1 MKIKFGKNVFFG
13 ILTGAVCAALAGC
26 GMSFCGFSLQDK
38 DEMVFA
44 CEEYD
49 STRPELSDGDADG
62 TLSFQEQDEGNLS
75 GAGTDTQPE
84 KESRAEELIDIN
96 AAGAEELMTLNG
108 IGETRAAA
116 IIEFR
121 EQNGPFVSIEE
132 IMLIPGIKEG
142 IFSKIQDQIVVR
154 KGERWHR
161 KYW

>member
-49 STRPELSDGDADG
+49 STRPELSDGDADE
-62 TLSFQEQDEGNLS
+62 TLSSQEQDEGNLS

-121 EQNGPFVSIEE
+121 EQNGPFASIEE

-154 KGERWHR
+154 
-161 KYW
+161 

>member
-84 KESRAEELIDIN
+84 KESRADELVDIN
-96 AAGAEELMTLNG
+96 AAGAEELMALNG

-154 KGERWHR
+154 
-161 KYW
+161 

>member
-142 IFSKIQDQIVVR
+142 IFSKILDQIVVR
-154 KGERWHR
+154 
-161 KYW
+161 

>member
-1 MKIKFGKNVFFG
+1 
-13 ILTGAVCAALAGC
+13 
-26 GMSFCGFSLQDK
+26 
-38 DEMVFA
+38 MVFA

-84 KESRAEELIDIN
+84 KEGRAEELIDIN

-154 KGERWHR
+154 
-161 KYW
+161 

>member
-49 STRPELSDGDADG
+49 SKRPELSDGDADG
-62 TLSFQEQDEGNLS
+62 TLSSQEQDEGNLS

-154 KGERWHR
+154 
-161 KYW
+161 

>member
-62 TLSFQEQDEGNLS
+62 TLSFQVQDEGNLS

-84 KESRAEELIDIN
+84 KESRADELVDIN

-154 KGERWHR
+154 
-161 KYW
+161 

>member
-96 AAGAEELMTLNG
+96 AAGAEELMALNG

-154 KGERWHR
+154 
-161 KYW
+161 

>member
-62 TLSFQEQDEGNLS
+62 TLSFQEQDEGKLS

-154 KGERWHR
+154 
-161 KYW
+161 

>member
-62 TLSFQEQDEGNLS
+62 TLSFQEQDEVNLS

-154 KGERWHR
+154 
-161 KYW
+161 

>member
-49 STRPELSDGDADG
+49 STRPELSDGDADA

-154 KGERWHR
+154 
-161 KYW
+161 

>member
-75 GAGTDTQPE
+75 GSGTDTQPE
-84 KESRAEELIDIN
+84 KESRADELVDIN

-154 KGERWHR
+154 
-161 KYW
+161 

>member
-84 KESRAEELIDIN
+84 KEGRAEELIDIN

-154 KGERWHR
+154 
-161 KYW
+161 

>member
-62 TLSFQEQDEGNLS
+62 TLSSQEQDEGNLS

-121 EQNGPFVSIEE
+121 EQNGPFASIEE

-154 KGERWHR
+154 
-161 KYW
+161 

>member
-84 KESRAEELIDIN
+84 KESRAEELVDIN

-108 IGETRAAA
+108 IGETRAVA

-154 KGERWHR
+154 
-161 KYW
+161 

>member
-62 TLSFQEQDEGNLS
+62 TLSSQEQDEGNLS

-84 KESRAEELIDIN
+84 KESRADELVDIN

-116 IIEFR
+116 IIKFR

-154 KGERWHR
+154 
-161 KYW
+161 

>member
-49 STRPELSDGDADG
+49 STRPELSDGD
-62 TLSFQEQDEGNLS
+62 GNLS

-154 KGERWHR
+154 
-161 KYW
+161 

>member
-49 STRPELSDGDADG
+49 STRPELSDGDADEA
-62 TLSFQEQDEGNLS
+62 LSSQEQDEGNLS

-116 IIEFR
+116 IIKFR

-154 KGERWHR
+154 
-161 KYW
+161 

>member
-62 TLSFQEQDEGNLS
+62 TLSSQEQDEGNLS

-96 AAGAEELMTLNG
+96 AAGAEELMALNG

-154 KGERWHR
+154 
-161 KYW
+161 

>member
-13 ILTGAVCAALAGC
+13 ILTGAVCSALAGC

-154 KGERWHR
+154 
-161 KYW
+161 

>member
-62 TLSFQEQDEGNLS
+62 TLSSQEQDEGNLS

-84 KESRAEELIDIN
+84 KESRADELVDIN

-154 KGERWHR
+154 
-161 KYW
+161 

>member
-75 GAGTDTQPE
+75 GAGTGTQPE
-84 KESRAEELIDIN
+84 KESRADELVDIN

-154 KGERWHR
+154 
-161 KYW
+161 

>member
-49 STRPELSDGDADG
+49 STRPEVSDGDADG
-62 TLSFQEQDEGNLS
+62 TLSSQEQDEGNLS

-154 KGERWHR
+154 
-161 KYW
+161 

>member
-26 GMSFCGFSLQDK
+26 GMSFCGFSLQDI

-154 KGERWHR
+154 
-161 KYW
+161 

>member
-44 CEEYD
+44 CEKYD

-62 TLSFQEQDEGNLS
+62 TLSFQELDEGNLS

-154 KGERWHR
+154 
-161 KYW
+161 

>member
-121 EQNGPFVSIEE
+121 EQNGPFGSIEE

-154 KGERWHR
+154 
-161 KYW
+161 

>member
-84 KESRAEELIDIN
+84 KESRADELVDIN

-154 KGERWHR
+154 
-161 KYW
+161 

>member
-13 ILTGAVCAALAGC
+13 ILTGAVCVALAGC

-84 KESRAEELIDIN
+84 KESR
-96 AAGAEELMTLNG
+96 
-108 IGETRAAA
+108 
-116 IIEFR
+116 
-121 EQNGPFVSIEE
+121 
-132 IMLIPGIKEG
+132 
-142 IFSKIQDQIVVR
+142 
-154 KGERWHR
+154 
-161 KYW
+161 

>member
-13 ILTGAVCAALAGC
+13 ILTGAVCAVLAGC

-84 KESRAEELIDIN
+84 KESRADELVDIN

-154 KGERWHR
+154 
-161 KYW
+161 

>member
-49 STRPELSDGDADG
+49 STRPELSDGDE
-62 TLSFQEQDEGNLS
+62 TLSSQEQDEGNLS

-154 KGERWHR
+154 
-161 KYW
+161 

>member
-62 TLSFQEQDEGNLS
+62 TLSSQEQDEGNLS

-84 KESRAEELIDIN
+84 KESRADELIDIN

-154 KGERWHR
+154 
-161 KYW
+161 

>member
-49 STRPELSDGDADG
+49 STRPELSDGDADEA
-62 TLSFQEQDEGNLS
+62 LSFQEQDEGNLS

-154 KGERWHR
+154 
-161 KYW
+161 

>member
-84 KESRAEELIDIN
+84 KESRAEELVDIN

-154 KGERWHR
+154 
-161 KYW
+161 

>member
-75 GAGTDTQPE
+75 GTGTDTQPE

-154 KGERWHR
+154 
-161 KYW
+161 

>member
-49 STRPELSDGDADG
+49 STRPELSDGDADEA
-62 TLSFQEQDEGNLS
+62 LSSQEQDEGNLS

-84 KESRAEELIDIN
+84 KESRAEELVDIN

-154 KGERWHR
+154 
-161 KYW
+161 